1 MKALITKTTQNGDL
15 DVESFHR
22 GLLEWC
28 NKRTSGGCSPVQKLF
43 GKPLQS
49 FLLADHRSFSPSW
62 QSKADEADAAPRQ
75 NVTTS
80 PDTTGSAR
88 RLSSLS
94 LGTHVDVQDP
104 RTKLWD
110 RRGVIV
116 AIGRHRDYFVRMR
129 SGRVYWR
136 NRRFLRPFIPLI
148 CSSESSSQT
157 TRTTSTSSQADGPH
171 RSTRTRNTPS
181 RLNISE
187 TFRQSYV

>member
-1 MKALITKTTQNGDL
+1 MVTWTSSRFNEAFSSGAIPRVRMAAVRRRSCSESLYLRFCWPIIVAL
-15 DVESFHR
+15 
-22 GLLEWC
+22 
-28 NKRTSGGCSPVQKLF
+28 
-43 GKPLQS
+43 
-49 FLLADHRSFSPSW
+49 APSW
-62 QSKADEADAAPRQ
+62 QSKADEADATRRQ

-116 AIGRHRDYFVRMR
+116 AIGRHRDYYVRMR

-157 TRTTSTSSQADGPH
+157 TRTTSTSSQADGPR
-171 RSTRTRNTPS
+171 RSTRTRNAPS
-181 RLNISE
+181 RLNISD
-187 TFRQSYV
+187 TSRQSYV